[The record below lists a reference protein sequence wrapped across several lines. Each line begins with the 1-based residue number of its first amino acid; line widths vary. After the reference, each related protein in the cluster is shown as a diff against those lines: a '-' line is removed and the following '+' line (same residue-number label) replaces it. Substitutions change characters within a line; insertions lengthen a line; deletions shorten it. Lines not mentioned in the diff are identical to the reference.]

1 MDLDFLEDVQN
12 APKQENF
19 IDIHSETEVNVHYE
33 QCPKCQNFSI
43 LDSTCESCHYEK
55 PAHLLGEPLGHRSF
69 YTMREKYLGSL
80 SLFEK
85 TNISILKDQGK
96 YKSLINRTKL
106 RYNDLLDYFY
116 SDVSLDDSQRHI
128 FLQELTD
135 IIIFFID
142 AGIDEDEIWFPI
154 NDKSVQEND
163 HTNSLFLL
171 IKETIRESKLKSNES
186 RFEFLMLDRRVSKL
200 LILFL
205 TTMLVF
211 AFSFAFISIYN
222 SQMI

>member
-1 MDLDFLEDVQN
+1 M
-12 APKQENF
+12 
-19 IDIHSETEVNVHYE
+19 T
-33 QCPKCQNFSI
+33 
-43 LDSTCESCHYEK
+43 
-55 PAHLLGEPLGHRSF
+55 
-69 YTMREKYLGSL
+69 
-80 SLFEK
+80 
-85 TNISILKDQGK
+85 LKD
-96 YKSLINRTKL
+96 
-106 RYNDLLDYFY
+106 
-116 SDVSLDDSQRHI
+116 I

-171 IKETIRESKLKSNES
+171 IKETIRENKLKSNES
-186 RFEFLMLDRRVSKL
+186 RFEFLVLDRRVSKL